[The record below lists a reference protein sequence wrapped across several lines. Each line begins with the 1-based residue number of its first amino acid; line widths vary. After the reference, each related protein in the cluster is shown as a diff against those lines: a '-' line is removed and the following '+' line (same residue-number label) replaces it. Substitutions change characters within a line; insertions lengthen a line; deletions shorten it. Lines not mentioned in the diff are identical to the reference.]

1 MSIGAAE
8 NGAAPNLLG
17 GHPAET
23 EKLLC
28 GGHQRL
34 RYPMR
39 RVVRRSKSCAIPL
52 LPPRPNRSATIV
64 N

>member
-17 GHPAET
+17 GHPAQT
-23 EKLLC
+23 EKLFC

-34 RYPMR
+34 GYPMQC
-39 RVVRRSKSCAIPL
+39 VVPIEKLRDPL
-52 LPPRPNRSATIV
+52 TAAAA
-64 N
+64 